1 MTARGVRPRPAPAAS
16 SPRSE
21 DMVLPAY
28 GSASLG
34 DLMPSIGAHLG
45 VPGCP
50 EDVLGLPPADRY
62 VVVLVDG
69 LGWNSLRRSVR
80 DVPYLASLLGDAR
93 ALTSGVPSTTAT
105 SLASLGTGLVPGR
118 HGLVGY
124 TSRVPATGEVL
135 NALTWEI
142 DLTGRVY
149 QPKPTFFERA
159 TAAGIA
165 VSTVTLQ
172 RFADTGLTEAAL
184 RGAEFQGYE
193 TDHDVRRRTSL
204 MVAASAQRARS
215 VVYGYERALDH
226 HGHASGCTSADWRHQ
241 LVQVDERCQV
251 LRDALPDDVRLLVT
265 ADHGMVDIPDGRR
278 LVVEDEPELLAGV
291 TVLAGEP
298 RFRQLYVDQD
308 RPERVAAR
316 WRNRLGPNAW
326 VRTRDEA
333 IEDGWFGRVD
343 ENLRE
348 RYGHVLVAPRD
359 EWAVMT
365 RAMPRELTLVGMH
378 GSLTADEMLVP
389 LLVD

>member
-1 MTARGVRPRPAPAAS
+1 MTTPGVRPRPITAGS
-16 SPRSE
+16 SPRSV
-21 DMVLPAY
+21 DLVLPAY
-28 GSASLG
+28 ESDSLG

-45 VPGCP
+45 VPGCR

-69 LGWNSLRRSVR
+69 LGWNLLRRSAR

-93 ALTSGVPSTTAT
+93 AITSGVPSTTAT
-105 SLASLGTGLVPGR
+105 SLASLGTGLVPGQ

-124 TSRVPATGEVL
+124 TSRVPATGELL
-135 NALTWEI
+135 NALTWET
-142 DLTGRVY
+142 DLTGRTY
-149 QPKPTFFERA
+149 QPKPTLFERA
-159 TAAGIA
+159 TATGVA
-165 VSTVTLQ
+165 VTTVTLQ

-184 RGAEFQGYE
+184 RGAEFSGYDD
-193 TDHDVRRRTSL
+193 DHDMNRRTAL
-204 MVAASAQRARS
+204 TVAGSGRGPRS
-215 VVYGYERALDH
+215 IVYGYERALDH
-226 HGHASGCTSADWRHQ
+226 HGHSAGCTSAEWRRQ
-241 LVQVDERCQV
+241 LMRVDQRCQA

-265 ADHGMVDIPDGRR
+265 ADHGMLDVPNERR

-308 RPERVAAR
+308 RPERVADR
-316 WRNRLGPNAW
+316 WRSRLGANAW

-333 IEDGWFGRVD
+333 IADGWFGRVD
-343 ENLRE
+343 DDLRE
-348 RYGHVLVAPRD
+348 RYGHVLVALRD
-359 EWAVMT
+359 DWAVMT

-389 LLVD
+389 LLID

>member
-1 MTARGVRPRPAPAAS
+1 MTTPGVRPRPVTVDSP
-16 SPRSE
+16 PRSV
-21 DMVLPAY
+21 DLVLPAY

-45 VPGCP
+45 VPGCR
-50 EDVLGLPPADRY
+50 EDVLRLPPADRY

-69 LGWNSLRRSVR
+69 LGWNLLRRSAR

-93 ALTSGVPSTTAT
+93 AITSGVPSTTVT
-105 SLASLGTGLVPGR
+105 SLASLGTGLVPGQ

-124 TSRVPATGEVL
+124 TSRVPGTDEVL
-135 NALTWEI
+135 NALTWET
-142 DLTGRVY
+142 DLTGRTY
-149 QPKPTFFERA
+149 QPKPTLFERA
-159 TAAGIA
+159 VGTGVA

-184 RGAEFQGYE
+184 RGAEFSGY
-193 TDHDVRRRTSL
+193 DGDNDVDRRTAL
-204 MVAASAQRARS
+204 AVAGSARGPRS
-215 VVYGYERALDH
+215 IVYGYERALDH
-226 HGHASGCTSADWRHQ
+226 HGHSAGCSSAEWRRQ
-241 LVQVDERCQV
+241 LVLVDQRCQA

-265 ADHGMVDIPDGRR
+265 ADHGMLDVPDDRR

-298 RFRQLYVDQD
+298 RFRQLYVDRD
-308 RPERVAAR
+308 RPERVADR
-316 WRNRLGPNAW
+316 WRSRLGDNAW

-333 IEDGWFGRVD
+333 IADGWFGAVD
-343 ENLRE
+343 DDLRE
-348 RYGHVLVAPRD
+348 RYGHVLVALRD
-359 EWAVMT
+359 DWAVMT

-389 LLVD
+389 LLID